1 MYISDFWFLKL
12 HLRDFNETGWEI
24 FKCHEIMKNIE
35 IAHFLG
41 QFSIRNCR
49 ILQTKNSS
57 WWSAW
62 KNKENGHLRFF
73 ILETSSHRFVQN
85 LLRDFAKHGIMEN
98 MKISHFLGQF
108 FTRNYWKWQTNN
120 ISWGL
125 AWKTKKNVHLGFF
138 ILESSSQRF
147 FANIVLKP

>member
-1 MYISDFWFLKL
+1 MDISDFWFLKL
-12 HLRDFNETGWEI
+12 HLRDFSETGWEI

-49 ILQTKNSS
+49 ILQKKYLMMTSMEKQRKCTSQV
-57 WWSAW
+57 
-62 KNKENGHLRFF
+62 F

-108 FTRNYWKWQTNN
+108 LTRNYWKWQTNN

-125 AWKTKKNVHLGFF
+125 AWKTKKNVHLGFL
-138 ILESSSQRF
+138 IL
-147 FANIVLKP
+147 